1 MAANDTTTTRS
12 GSNSNA
18 DDTRERDLGATTRE
32 VANEVADRAS
42 SVAARLPDAAA
53 STRGAV
59 EEAARRMEA
68 GSDQMLAVGASLSLG
83 LAIGMLIGGAP
94 RMLVAVALIP
104 ATAMGFTLLDRY
116 GGVRPTTPRRTT

>member
-1 MAANDTTTTRS
+1 MAANDTTMRS
-12 GSNSNA
+12 GSNSSA
-18 DDTRERDLGATTRE
+18 DESRERDLGATTRE
-32 VANEVADRAS
+32 VANEVAERAS

-53 STRGAV
+53 TTRGAV

-116 GGVRPTTPRRTT
+116 GGVRTATTRRTT